1 MNERILIEE
10 VLTLRDKALR
20 STVIRKENSSIGFWV
35 STIPSGVGHLLG
47 RNSFETQVFR
57 FRGYTER
64 VGKTARPD
72 VDTRFVPELCRWA
85 LEDAFAEDPDSAIDY
100 HRQVAHEVAEALES
114 GELIPI

>member
-1 MNERILIEE
+1 MTERIIIEE
-10 VLTLRDKALR
+10 VLTLNERALR
-20 STVIRKENSSIGFWV
+20 STVVRKENASTGFWV
-35 STIPSGVGHLLG
+35 STIPSWVGRIQG

-64 VGKTARPD
+64 VGKTAFPD
-72 VDTRFVPELCRWA
+72 VDVTFDSELCRWF
-85 LEDAFAEDPDSAIDY
+85 LDSFTEDPDSAIDY